1 MSNLRTRTFLAA
13 FLLAGSA
20 AVAQT
25 PAPAAPE
32 PERTTVDRPTQ
43 LPALVWGDALAVASS
58 PWRWAPE
65 DWNRLAWGSAVVVGT
80 ALLLDRPV
88 HNAVSRNNDGSY
100 ARWGNNLEP
109 IGIRGSLAAGGAL
122 YIYGLAAKD
131 GEARATGADVLTSM
145 AIAGV
150 IMVPLKYGLGRA
162 RPDDNLGSTSFKPFS
177 SRDSFPSGHTTF
189 AFTAAAAITE
199 HYSEPWVQV
208 TAYGLATLT
217 GLSRMALNVHW
228 ASDVVAGALLGTT
241 VGKAVSRI
249 NQRKRHSQQ
258 SKVRF
263 ILEPAVGLGYQG
275 LRAGLVF

>member
-1 MSNLRTRTFLAA
+1 MANARTRSILAA
-13 FLLAGSA
+13 CLLASA
-20 AVAQT
+20 TLTAQ
-25 PAPAAPE
+25 APAPE
-32 PERTTVDRPTQ
+32 PATVDLPLQ

-65 DWNRLAWGSAVVVGT
+65 DWHRLAWGSAAVLGT
-80 ALLLDRPV
+80 ALLLDRPA
-88 HNAVSRNNDGSY
+88 HDAVNRNGDGSF

-131 GEARATGADVLTSM
+131 GEARGAGADVLTSM

-150 IMVPLKYGLGRA
+150 ILVPLKYGLGRA
-162 RPDDNLGSTSFKPFS
+162 RPDANLGSTAFKPFS

-189 AFTAAAAITE
+189 AFAAAAAITE
-199 HYSEPWVQV
+199 HYAEPWVQV

-217 GLSRMALNVHW
+217 GLSRMSLDVHW

-249 NQRKRHSQQ
+249 NQRKRRAQQ

-263 ILEPAVGLGYQG
+263 ILEPSLGLGYQG
-275 LRAGLVF
+275 LRAGIVF